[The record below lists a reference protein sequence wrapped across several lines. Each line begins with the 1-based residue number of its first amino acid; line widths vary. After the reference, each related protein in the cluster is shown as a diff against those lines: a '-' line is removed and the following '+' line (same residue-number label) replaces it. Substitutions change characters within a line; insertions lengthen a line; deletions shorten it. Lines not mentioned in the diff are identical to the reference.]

1 MIEDNIIILV
11 SVTLLISYVSSVTY
25 AKTKI
30 PDIILLM
37 IFGVI
42 VGPVLGLFD
51 KELFLRLAP
60 MMSVLALSII
70 LFEAGINSDIVEI
83 LQTMAKSTLL
93 AVFTILSV
101 MVLVGLALAFFM
113 PGRFNLTQ
121 GMLLGAM
128 IGGTST
134 VAVFGILDGI
144 GKYSGEFSSARI
156 ILTMESIVS
165 DPICIIASITLIR
178 MIMQPGISL
187 IDSVKNI
194 FSTFILSSIIGLAIG
209 LFWAQVLDKIRT
221 RKLIY
226 MITLSVLLPTYLLA
240 EKIVGGGGGAMSA
253 LTFGLAISN
262 YKYIADKVGLKN
274 KITIDSQKLRDFHE
288 EVTFFIKSFFFVYI
302 GVVVSLSLYNM
313 LTGILLVGFIM
324 LIRYLVAS
332 IVGGALSF
340 TRTELTLTRFI
351 FAAGLPSFVMAQL
364 PLIFDP
370 TGRFFPDTAIYA
382 NLCMPIVFGTVVF
395 SAFFGSYMIKRNIHI

>member
-37 IFGVI
+37 IFGII

-370 TGRFFPDTAIYA
+370 AGRFFPDTAIYA

>member
-1 MIEDNIIILV
+1 MIEDNIIILI
-11 SVTLLISYVSSVTY
+11 SVTLLISYVSSITY
-25 AKTKI
+25 SKTRI
-30 PDIILLM
+30 PDIIMLM
-37 IFGVI
+37 IFGI
-42 VGPVLGLFD
+42 LVGPVLGLFD
-51 KELFLRLAP
+51 KALFLRLAP

-83 LQTMAKSTLL
+83 IQTMAKSTIL

-101 MVLVGLALAFFM
+101 MVLVGLALAFFI
-113 PGRFNLTQ
+113 PGSFNLTQ

-144 GKYSGEFSSARI
+144 GRSGQDFSSAKI

-165 DPICIIASITLIR
+165 DPICIISSITLIR
-178 MIMQPGISL
+178 MIIQPGISL

-194 FSTFILSSIIGLAIG
+194 FSTFVLSSVIGLAIG
-209 LFWAQVLDKIRT
+209 LFWAQVLDRIKT

-226 MITLSVLLPTYLLA
+226 MITLSILLPTYLLA
-240 EKIVGGGGGAMSA
+240 EKLVGEGGGAMSA

-262 YKYIADKVGLKN
+262 YKYIADKLKLKH

-313 LTGILLVGFIM
+313 LTGLLLVGLIM
-324 LIRYLVAS
+324 FIRYLVAS
-332 IVGGALSF
+332 LVGEALSF
-340 TRTELTLTRFI
+340 TKTELVLTRFI

-370 TGRFFPDTAIYA
+370 AGRFFADTTIYA
-382 NLCMPIVFGTVVF
+382 NLCMPIVLGTVVF
-395 SAFFGSYMIKRNIHI
+395 SSFIGSYMIRKNI

>member
-37 IFGVI
+37 IFGII

-51 KELFLRLAP
+51 KDLFLRLAP

-370 TGRFFPDTAIYA
+370 AGRFFPDTAIYA